1 MERAKKREEAYALY
15 DEVLAAMSSGA
26 SSSATQDPNESLR
39 SAIGAYFSAPDSS
52 NLAKGAA
59 KELKNV
65 LFSAPKGLSVKQA
78 EQKLRLTFKWMD
90 KDGSG
95 EVTLEPQTLRP

>member
-1 MERAKKREEAYALY
+1 
-15 DEVLAAMSSGA
+15 MSGGA

-65 LFSAPKGLSVKQA
+65 LFSAPKGMSVKQA

-95 EVTLEPQTLRP
+95 EVILEPRPQNLDPKPLTLNLIPPTPDLRP